1 MLWITAGIYLSW
13 QNFLFLNISPIFS
26 LFFKNVWCKTEF
38 DFADTYYNY
47 REYMYRR
54 YVTLFLHFSMR
65 RSTLLNGSPAGL
77 KPVGYGKNVLKYGR
91 QGNKH
96 TNKKYL
102 VSVFIDCVDLT
113 DIHFIHI
120 SYFYLRSSTCK
131 KKAIIFSLLT
141 SDLFKTVILLKN
153 IVQFHSQGFFV

>member
-1 MLWITAGIYLSW
+1 M
-13 QNFLFLNISPIFS
+13 
-26 LFFKNVWCKTEF
+26 
-38 DFADTYYNY
+38 
-47 REYMYRR
+47 
-54 YVTLFLHFSMR
+54 
-65 RSTLLNGSPAGL
+65 NGSPAGL

-102 VSVFIDCVDLT
+102 VSVFFDCVDLT
-113 DIHFIHI
+113 DILFHTFI
-120 SYFYLRSSTCK
+120 SALQLAK

-141 SDLFKTVILLKN
+141 SDLFKTVMLLKN

>member
-1 MLWITAGIYLSW
+1 
-13 QNFLFLNISPIFS
+13 
-26 LFFKNVWCKTEF
+26 
-38 DFADTYYNY
+38 
-47 REYMYRR
+47 MYRR

-96 TNKKYL
+96 INKKYL

-113 DIHFIHI
+113 DILFHTCI
-120 SYFYLRSSTCK
+120 SALQLAK
-131 KKAIIFSLLT
+131 KNAIVFSFLT
-141 SDLFKTVILLKN
+141 SDLFKTVMLLKN